1 MCLQDVSNEKLDAA
15 VLRLSIS
22 LIKHSVHYRIEK
34 SGQFLEIAIVDWL
47 SIFTTEKNEAN
58 FWV

>member
-1 MCLQDVSNEKLDAA
+1 VGRPQGAPPWECKSMEEF
-15 VLRLSIS
+15 
-22 LIKHSVHYRIEK
+22 VHYRIEK

>member
-1 MCLQDVSNEKLDAA
+1 VGRPQGAPP
-15 VLRLSIS
+15 
-22 LIKHSVHYRIEK
+22 VHYRIEK